1 MRKLIIKI
9 INEKNV
15 VIFFKIFISL
25 LLISYL
31 IFDET
36 IQLSLLF
43 NSSFLHDGKILI
55 LILIIFLTI
64 IIGAYRW
71 YLILKV
77 FKFDIS
83 LYKVFKITYIGN
95 LFNNLLLGGYGGN
108 AFRVHYICKASDKKK
123 TYTICYSFN

>member
-1 MRKLIIKI
+1 MRKLLKKI
-9 INEKNV
+9 INDKKV
-15 VIFFKIFISL
+15 LIFFKIVISL

-31 IFDET
+31 IFDES
-36 IQLSLLF
+36 IKLSLLF
-43 NSSFLHDGKILI
+43 DSFFLYDEKLLI
-55 LILIIFLTI
+55 LILIIFLTV

-95 LFNNLLLGGYGGN
+95 FFNNLLLGGYGGDVL
-108 AFRVHYICKASDKKK
+108 RVHYICKASDKKNLH
-123 TYTICYSFN
+123 YLLQF

>member
-1 MRKLIIKI
+1 MRKLIKKI
-9 INEKNV
+9 INEKKV
-15 VIFFKIFISL
+15 VIFFKIVISL
-25 LLISYL
+25 VLISYL
-31 IFDET
+31 IFDES
-36 IQLSLLF
+36 IKLSLLF
-43 NSSFLHDGKILI
+43 NSLFLHNGKLLI

-95 LFNNLLLGGYGGN
+95 FFNNLLLGGYGGD
-108 AFRVHYICKASDKKK
+108 ALRIHYICKASDKKNLH
-123 TYTICYSFN
+123 YLQQF